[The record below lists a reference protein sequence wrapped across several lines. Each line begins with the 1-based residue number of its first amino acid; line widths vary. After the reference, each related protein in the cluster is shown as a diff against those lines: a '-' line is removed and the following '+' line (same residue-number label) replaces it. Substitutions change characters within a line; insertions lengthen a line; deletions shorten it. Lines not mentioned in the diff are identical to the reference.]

1 MVIMIH
7 TYTLKELYQ
16 SQTQEQRQSIII
28 ERKKFVFKN
37 CVPFT
42 DCISEISNTQV
53 DNAKDIDVVI
63 PVHNLIEQT

>member
-1 MVIMIH
+1 MIH

-37 CVPFT
+37 CVPFN